1 MPNLDGCDATSKIR
15 TLESQAAVLGRKPA
29 VIFMVTG
36 QDSPSDRHRS
46 SDAGADAFYVKPVGI
61 KALDAAIARYF
72 RKFRPGGGGRGVGQG
87 GREGARARRK
97 SSLAALNGGM
107 GGLSEEGGR
116 GVVGVNGEG
125 GQGYGGVHAGHKRRT
140 VA

>member
-1 MPNLDGCDATSKIR
+1 MPNLDGADATSKIR
-15 TLESQAAVLGRKPA
+15 ALESQAAVLGRKPA

-61 KALDAAIARYF
+61 KALDAAIAKYF
-72 RKFRPGGGGRGVGQG
+72 RKFRPGGRGA
-87 GREGARARRK
+87 REGAKARRK
-97 SSLAALNGGM
+97 SSLAALNAGFGSVVEEERGM
-107 GGLSEEGGR
+107 
-116 GVVGVNGEG
+116 VNGDG
-125 GQGYGGVHAGHKRRT
+125 GGHALVHAGHKRRT